1 MGFAS
6 LYPSYMLDSPYR
18 LDDKIDRGLKTMHRK
33 TLAALV
39 AALLASGSL
48 PSVADWT
55 QARCEIYPKGSD
67 KLEKMVPC
75 TFSQRQG
82 AITIT
87 RDDGV
92 TYDLSPAG
100 DTPGNFRDQ
109 DGHAVYRQSG
119 LGEAGLIFRFPTESV
134 FVYWDNAASPP
145 AGADNATAPFATRRD
160 GGTYDATTLLRCKA
174 AGDREYG
181 TCPAGIL
188 RMENRQASI
197 VIQSQLGQQFTLNFM
212 TEYVNA
218 TVGEVD
224 ARLDGDLWTVAR
236 DNGEVYEVPLS
247 AIEGG

>member
-1 MGFAS
+1 MKQKA
-6 LYPSYMLDSPYR
+6 P
-18 LDDKIDRGLKTMHRK
+18 
-33 TLAALV
+33 AALV
-39 AALLASGSL
+39 AVLFAAWAL
-48 PSVADWT
+48 PSAADST
-55 QARCEIYPKGSD
+55 QARCELYPKGSD
-67 KLEKMVPC
+67 KLQSMVPC

-82 AITIT
+82 YITIT
-87 RDDGV
+87 REDGV
-92 TYDLSPAG
+92 THDLSPVG

-119 LGEAGLIFRFPTESV
+119 LGEAGLIFRFPKESL
-134 FVYWDNAASPP
+134 FVYWDTAASPP

-181 TCPAGIL
+181 NCPAGIL
-188 RMENRQASI
+188 RMEDGQASI
-197 VIQSQLGQQFTLNFM
+197 VIQSQLGQQFTVNFM
-212 TEYVNA
+212 TDYVNA

-224 ARLDGDLWTVAR
+224 ARLNGDLWTVTR